1 MTLIPA
7 TILIVDDEA
16 LNRKLLEALL
26 QPEGYVTVSVASG
39 EEALALIAQRP
50 PDLVL
55 LDVRMPGMDGY
66 QVATTLKA
74 NPATAHIP
82 IIMVTA
88 QVDRASRVVGLDAGA
103 EEFLSKPVDRAE
115 LWLRVRN
122 LLRLKAATDQL
133 KADSAPYS
141 ELVQQARIAEL
152 ERFRA
157 AMDSAA
163 DGIVLVRHATM
174 RYIDVNAT
182 ACNLLGASR
191 EELLLADPAQ
201 TAGVASAQLKALFAE
216 LIAGPSTRRLIQSEL
231 RREDGAT
238 VTIESHWQGQRAG
251 AEWVMVGVLRDI
263 SVRAHADRAIA

>member
-1 MTLIPA
+1 MNLTPA
-7 TILIVDDEA
+7 TILIVDDEV

-26 QPEGYVTVSVASG
+26 QPEGYLTVSVASG
-39 EEALALIAQRP
+39 EEALTRVAQQP
-50 PDLVL
+50 PDLIL
-55 LDVRMPGMDGY
+55 LDIRMPGMDGY

-74 NPATAHIP
+74 NPDTAHIP

-122 LLRLKAATDQL
+122 LLRLKAASDQL
-133 KADSAPYS
+133 QSPGPNP
-141 ELVQQARIAEL
+141 QTRMAEL

-163 DGIVLVRHATM
+163 DGIVLVSHATM

-182 ACNLLGASR
+182 ACNLLGYSR
-191 EELLLADPAQ
+191 DELLQADPAPMAG
-201 TAGVASAQLKALFAE
+201 TAQMPALFAD
-216 LIAGPSTRRLIQSEL
+216 LIAGPGTRRLVQAEL
-231 RREDGAT
+231 TRKDGAT
-238 VTIESHWQGQRAG
+238 LLVEGHWQVQRSVAG
-251 AEWVMVGVLRDI
+251 WVMVGVLRDI
-263 SVRAHADRAIA
+263 SLRKDAGVIA